1 MLTNLACGVYTGFNI
16 CREGF
21 KLSDKPKAFKC
32 QIPNDHNELIKA
44 EAERLG
50 MSRQKYI
57 EKRIIEAA
65 VIKLALKIQGE

>member
-1 MLTNLACGVYTGFNI
+1 M
-16 CREGF
+16 
-21 KLSDKPKAFKC
+21 SDKKAFKC

>member
-1 MLTNLACGVYTGFNI
+1 MGFI
-16 CREGF
+16 LGSTFKKEGLE
-21 KLSDKPKAFKC
+21 LSDKKAFKC

>member
-1 MLTNLACGVYTGFNI
+1 MDGVYTGFNI
-16 CREGF
+16 YREGL
-21 KLSDKPKAFKC
+21 KLSDKKAFKC